1 MADPP
6 SIHTPH
12 RHNEMHIPHQG
23 SNLAMAGQQHQAGAR
38 LEPGIRGHMAL
49 NALVYRPCQEAC
61 VHGALDELDVCLAA
75 NLVVDDVAE
84 GEGLAAGQ
92 REGRGRKADKRVT
105 GVEVRKRGAGRSQAL
120 E

>member
-49 NALVYRPCQEAC
+49 NALVYRPCQEASI
-61 VHGALDELDVCLAA
+61 HGALDELDVCLAA
-75 NLVVDDVAE
+75 DLVVNDVAE
-84 GEGLAAGQ
+84 GEGLTAGEQ
-92 REGRGRKADKRVT
+92 EGRGRKADK
-105 GVEVRKRGAGRSQAL
+105 
-120 E
+120 